1 MYTIR
6 KLFIMLVVTSVYF
19 TGCGGNIFEGLSD
32 SDSNAAKKEEAKI
45 ALDKGNYDEAIS
57 QLEELCGDDLTNLN
71 CDNET
76 KSNLAS
82 AYMGASGLDV
92 LKLIDAADQLSQVT
106 TAESDFTTFSQL
118 LPDQTTENVTN
129 MYNAVTI
136 LSSIPAAERT
146 DNENLQLAT
155 AAATSLILTVGA
167 ITSGFDADTGLPNRD
182 LTADPVTTS
191 ELNQPASTIGIPA
204 SGSIGDTIL
213 SASTTI
219 IEAASASL
227 ILAVDSGT
235 GIGVATT
242 DQITDINTTMDTDQS
257 ESISSTEL
265 SNYINT
271 NLI

>member
-6 KLFIMLVVTSVYF
+6 RLFIMLVVTSLFF
-19 TGCGGNIFEGLSD
+19 TGCGGNMFEGMVDND
-32 SDSNAAKKEEAKI
+32 SSAAKIEEAKI

-57 QLEELCGDDLTNLN
+57 QLQDLCGNDLTNLT

-92 LKLIDAADQLSQVT
+92 LKLIDAADQLSQQT
-106 TAESDFTTFSQL
+106 TAKSDFTTFSQL

-136 LSSIPAAERT
+136 LSSIPALERT
-146 DNENLQLAT
+146 NNENLQLAT

-182 LTADPVTTS
+182 LTANPVTAS
-191 ELNQPASTIGIPA
+191 ELNQSASTIGIPT
-204 SGSIGDTIL
+204 SGTIGDTIL
-213 SASTTI
+213 YASTTI
-219 IEAASASL
+219 IDAASASL

-257 ESISSTEL
+257 ASISSTEL

-271 NLI
+271 NLK